1 MTHPVT
7 KVVIL
12 DFGSQYTQ
20 LIARRI
26 RQLRLYC
33 EIYPYTLT
41 AAEVMGHGPAA
52 IILSGGP
59 ASVYDADAPQVDP
72 DILALSLPILGICYG
87 QQVLAHSFGGKVSAS
102 THREYGRAHVT
113 RNTDISGPGARMF
126 AAFAAD
132 APFEVW
138 MSHGDR
144 IDALPEGFIALAHTP
159 HTPFAAIAHR
169 SRPIVG
175 LQFHPEVSHSPRG
188 IELLEGFLFEVA
200 GLQPNWTMASF
211 LDDEVAAIQAQ
222 VGPTAQVICALSGG
236 VDSSVVAA
244 LLGRALGSRVHCIF
258 VDNGLLRRGERAQV
272 ERVFA
277 KAQHLPLHVVD
288 ARDRFVDALAG
299 ITDPETKR
307 KTIGALFIDVFAEEA
322 KRIPNAAFLAQGT
335 LYPDV
340 IESVSH
346 RGASHTIKSHHNV
359 GGLPERMQFKLIEP
373 LRELFKDEVRVLGT
387 ELGLPKHMCYRQPF
401 PGPGLAV
408 RIVGEVTAQR
418 LHILAQADAIVEEE
432 IVSSGQYDKCWQS
445 FAVLLP
451 VRSVGV
457 MGDRRTYDETIAVR
471 CVDSSDGMT
480 ADWSR
485 IPYEVLGRI
494 SNRIINEVNGINRV
508 VYDIS
513 SKPPATIEW
522 E

>member
-1 MTHPVT
+1 
-7 KVVIL
+7 
-12 DFGSQYTQ
+12 
-20 LIARRI
+20 
-26 RQLRLYC
+26 
-33 EIYPYTLT
+33 
-41 AAEVMGHGPAA
+41 
-52 IILSGGP
+52 
-59 ASVYDADAPQVDP
+59 
-72 DILALSLPILGICYG
+72 
-87 QQVLAHSFGGKVSAS
+87 
-102 THREYGRAHVT
+102 
-113 RNTDISGPGARMF
+113 
-126 AAFAAD
+126 
-132 APFEVW
+132 

-144 IDALPEGFIALAHTP
+144 IDALPDDFVALAHTP
-159 HTPFAAIAHR
+159 HTPYAAIAHT
-169 SRPIVG
+169 SRPIIG
-175 LQFHPEVSHSPRG
+175 LQFHPEVAHSPRG
-188 IELLEGFLFEVA
+188 LELLQGFLFDVA
-200 GLQPNWTMASF
+200 GLTPNWTMRSF
-211 LDDEVAAIQAQ
+211 LDDEVTAIQRQ
-222 VGPTAQVICALSGG
+222 VGPRDQVICALSGG

-244 LLGRALGSRVHCIF
+244 LLGRALGERVHCIF
-258 VDNGLLRRGERAQV
+258 VDNGLLRRGERVQV

-277 KAQHLPLHVVD
+277 QAHGLPLHVID
-288 ARDRFVDALAG
+288 ARQRFLDALAG
-299 ITDPETKR
+299 VTDPEQKR
-307 KTIGALFIDVFAEEA
+307 KIIGAVFIDVFEAEA
-322 KRIPNAAFLAQGT
+322 KRIPNATYLAQGT

-340 IESVSH
+340 IESVSP

-359 GGLPERMQFKLIEP
+359 GGLPERMQFKLLEP

-408 RIVGEVTAQR
+408 RIVGEVTASR
-418 LHILAQADAIVEEE
+418 LATLGHADAIVDEE
-432 IVSSGQYDKCWQS
+432 IVASGQDKHCWQS

-485 IPYEVLGRI
+485 LDYNVLARI
-494 SNRIINEVNGINRV
+494 SNRIINEVPGINRV